1 MAGAD
6 DMLGHD
12 FPEEGFPGEESPDSD
27 GAGAER
33 LKKAPHAYR
42 TISEVADDLHVPQ
55 HVLRFWETRFPEV
68 KPLKRAGGRRY
79 YRPEDID
86 ILRRI
91 ADLLYV
97 QGYTIKGVQR
107 VLREGETVSDRPGS
121 ATSPTESVE
130 VAVAAA
136 SEEDLSDLAP
146 EDPVQVAAPEVTEIA
161 IVASPFAVPEVVS
174 LTPAF
179 SEVTA
184 IEEDRAAAEESE
196 HALNLALAE
205 KNHEVETMRQALEDL
220 RHERNYLRGELRG
233 ILQELDGIRQL
244 LPI

>member
-1 MAGAD
+1 MTGAD

-12 FPEEGFPGEESPDSD
+12 FPEDGFSGEEAPGNDAP
-27 GAGAER
+27 GGER

-107 VLREGETVSDRPGS
+107 VLREGESVSEAAGENVSS
-121 ATSPTESVE
+121 AESVE
-130 VAVAAA
+130 MAHAVPFEGGMNDGVSEESGPVAV
-136 SEEDLSDLAP
+136 L
-146 EDPVQVAAPEVTEIA
+146 EVSEIA
-161 IVASPFAVPEVVS
+161 IVTPSFAATETAS
-174 LTPAF
+174 LTSAS
-179 SEVTA
+179 SEMA
-184 IEEDRAAAEESE
+184 RLEDGRVAAEEAE
-196 HALNLALAE
+196 RAFTLALAE
-205 KNHEVETMRQALEDL
+205 KNREVEVMRQAMEAL
-220 RHERNYLRGELRG
+220 RQERNHLRGELRG
-233 ILQELDGIRQL
+233 ILQELDGIRRL
-244 LPI
+244 LPV